1 MKKGKFKLNILFKN
15 TLLFTLVYLS
25 LTSAYS
31 QNIIP
36 GSERTNLYIDKLLD
50 KKVAV
55 IANNTSIIRSNNL
68 DIHLIDT
75 LIKRGVKIEKIFSP
89 EHGFLGDKDDGEK
102 IENGFYKS
110 IEVISLYGKNRK
122 INDNDIENIDIL
134 IFDIQDVGVRFYTY
148 LSTLHYAMESV
159 SRTNKKLIILDRPN
173 PNSFYIDG
181 PVLDL
186 KNKSFIGL
194 HPVPIVYGMTI
205 GEYGKMIN
213 GEGWLENSLK
223 ANLEV
228 IKIKNY
234 NHKLKYEPNIRPS
247 PNLPNIQSIYLY
259 PSLAFLEK
267 TEVSVGRGTK
277 TQFQIYGHPDFNEKF
292 LYFPLAS
299 EPEARIMVTSPFYT
313 NQIALIENIAKSIPI
328 DYTLYVKEHP
338 VQEVKF
344 WRPVT
349 DYKKLINIP
358 NVKFVHPSVSNH
370 ELLPKCQGV
379 IAISGGT
386 SFEAI
391 FYKKPV
397 ILFADEY
404 YDVLSMVT
412 RIKTF
417 KTLSNDITDAL
428 SNFKF
433 DNNELDAFM
442 QASDNHSL
450 SVPYHQIRD
459 DAEILSSIQ
468 NYTDNFNVI
477 AKEFDKFY
485 EAYANYFELMAQTI
499 RSKL

>member
-31 QNIIP
+31 QSIIP

-55 IANNTSIIRSNNL
+55 IANNTSVIRSNNS

-75 LIKRGVKIEKIFSP
+75 LIKRGIKIEKIFSP

-102 IENGFYKS
+102 IDNGFYKS
-110 IEVISLYGKNRK
+110 IEVISLYGKNRR
-122 INDNDIENIDIL
+122 INDNDIKNIDIL

-181 PVLDL
+181 PILDL

-213 GEGWLENSLK
+213 GEGWLENNLK

-292 LYFPLAS
+292 SFIPKPNFGSQNPKLNGIKSNGEDLRNYKTGN
-299 EPEARIMVTSPFYT
+299 RIELKWLINSY
-313 NQIALIENIAKSIPI
+313 NQIKDKENFFRSDFNKLSGSSKLQDQIKNGIQESI
-328 DYTLYVKEHP
+328 
-338 VQEVKF
+338 
-344 WRPVT
+344 
-349 DYKKLINIP
+349 
-358 NVKFVHPSVSNH
+358 
-370 ELLPKCQGV
+370 
-379 IAISGGT
+379 
-386 SFEAI
+386 
-391 FYKKPV
+391 
-397 ILFADEY
+397 
-404 YDVLSMVT
+404 
-412 RIKTF
+412 
-417 KTLSNDITDAL
+417 
-428 SNFKF
+428 
-433 DNNELDAFM
+433 
-442 QASDNHSL
+442 
-450 SVPYHQIRD
+450 IRD
-459 DAEILSSIQ
+459 SWLEGL
-468 NYTDNFNVI
+468 
-477 AKEFDKFY
+477 EKFKK
-485 EAYANYFELMAQTI
+485 I
-499 RSKL
+499 RKKYLLY

>member
-55 IANNTSIIRSNNL
+55 IANNTSVIRSNNS

-75 LIKRGVKIEKIFSP
+75 LIKRGIKIEKIFSP

-102 IENGFYKS
+102 IDNGFYKS
-110 IEVISLYGKNRK
+110 IEVISLYGKNRR
-122 INDNDIENIDIL
+122 INDNDIKNIDIL

-181 PVLDL
+181 PILDV

-292 LYFPLAS
+292 SFIPKPNFGSQNPKLNGIKSNGEDLRDYKTGN
-299 EPEARIMVTSPFYT
+299 RIELKWLINSY
-313 NQIALIENIAKSIPI
+313 NQIKDKENFFRSDFNKLSGSSKLQDQIKNGIQESI
-328 DYTLYVKEHP
+328 
-338 VQEVKF
+338 
-344 WRPVT
+344 
-349 DYKKLINIP
+349 
-358 NVKFVHPSVSNH
+358 
-370 ELLPKCQGV
+370 
-379 IAISGGT
+379 
-386 SFEAI
+386 
-391 FYKKPV
+391 
-397 ILFADEY
+397 
-404 YDVLSMVT
+404 
-412 RIKTF
+412 
-417 KTLSNDITDAL
+417 
-428 SNFKF
+428 
-433 DNNELDAFM
+433 
-442 QASDNHSL
+442 
-450 SVPYHQIRD
+450 IRD
-459 DAEILSSIQ
+459 SWLEGL
-468 NYTDNFNVI
+468 
-477 AKEFDKFY
+477 EKFKK
-485 EAYANYFELMAQTI
+485 I
-499 RSKL
+499 RKKYLLY

>member
-102 IENGFYKS
+102 IENGYYKS

-181 PVLDL
+181 PILDL

-292 LYFPLAS
+292 SFIPKPNFGSQNPKLNGIKSNGEDLRDYKTIN
-299 EPEARIMVTSPFYT
+299 RIELKWLINSY
-313 NQIALIENIAKSIPI
+313 NQIKDKKNFFRSDFNKLSGSSKLQDQIKNGIQESI
-328 DYTLYVKEHP
+328 
-338 VQEVKF
+338 
-344 WRPVT
+344 
-349 DYKKLINIP
+349 
-358 NVKFVHPSVSNH
+358 
-370 ELLPKCQGV
+370 
-379 IAISGGT
+379 
-386 SFEAI
+386 
-391 FYKKPV
+391 
-397 ILFADEY
+397 
-404 YDVLSMVT
+404 
-412 RIKTF
+412 
-417 KTLSNDITDAL
+417 
-428 SNFKF
+428 
-433 DNNELDAFM
+433 
-442 QASDNHSL
+442 
-450 SVPYHQIRD
+450 IRD
-459 DAEILSSIQ
+459 SWVEGLE
-468 NYTDNFNVI
+468 
-477 AKEFDKFY
+477 EFKK
-485 EAYANYFELMAQTI
+485 I
-499 RSKL
+499 RSKYLLY

>member
-181 PVLDL
+181 PILDL

-292 LYFPLAS
+292 SFIPKPNFGSQNPKLNGIKSNGEDLRDYKTIN
-299 EPEARIMVTSPFYT
+299 RIELKWLINSY
-313 NQIALIENIAKSIPI
+313 NQIKDKKNFFRSDFNKLSGSSKLQDQIKNGIQESI
-328 DYTLYVKEHP
+328 
-338 VQEVKF
+338 
-344 WRPVT
+344 
-349 DYKKLINIP
+349 
-358 NVKFVHPSVSNH
+358 
-370 ELLPKCQGV
+370 
-379 IAISGGT
+379 
-386 SFEAI
+386 
-391 FYKKPV
+391 
-397 ILFADEY
+397 
-404 YDVLSMVT
+404 
-412 RIKTF
+412 
-417 KTLSNDITDAL
+417 
-428 SNFKF
+428 
-433 DNNELDAFM
+433 
-442 QASDNHSL
+442 
-450 SVPYHQIRD
+450 IRD
-459 DAEILSSIQ
+459 SWVEGLE
-468 NYTDNFNVI
+468 
-477 AKEFDKFY
+477 EFKK
-485 EAYANYFELMAQTI
+485 I
-499 RSKL
+499 RSKYLLY

>member
-1 MKKGKFKLNILFKN
+1 MKKGKFKLNILIKN

-55 IANNTSIIRSNNL
+55 IANNTSVIRSNNS

-102 IENGFYKS
+102 IDNGFYKS
-110 IEVISLYGKNRK
+110 IEVISLYGKNRR
-122 INDNDIENIDIL
+122 INDNDIKNIDIL

-181 PVLDL
+181 PILDL

-213 GEGWLENSLK
+213 GEGWLENNLK

-292 LYFPLAS
+292 SFIPKPNFGSQNPKLNGVKSNGEDLRNYKTGN
-299 EPEARIMVTSPFYT
+299 RIELKWLINSY
-313 NQIALIENIAKSIPI
+313 NQIKDKENFFRSDFNKLSGSSKLQDQIKNGIQESI
-328 DYTLYVKEHP
+328 
-338 VQEVKF
+338 
-344 WRPVT
+344 
-349 DYKKLINIP
+349 
-358 NVKFVHPSVSNH
+358 
-370 ELLPKCQGV
+370 
-379 IAISGGT
+379 
-386 SFEAI
+386 
-391 FYKKPV
+391 
-397 ILFADEY
+397 
-404 YDVLSMVT
+404 
-412 RIKTF
+412 
-417 KTLSNDITDAL
+417 
-428 SNFKF
+428 
-433 DNNELDAFM
+433 
-442 QASDNHSL
+442 
-450 SVPYHQIRD
+450 IRD
-459 DAEILSSIQ
+459 SWLEGL
-468 NYTDNFNVI
+468 
-477 AKEFDKFY
+477 EKFKK
-485 EAYANYFELMAQTI
+485 I
-499 RSKL
+499 RKKYLLY

>member
-1 MKKGKFKLNILFKN
+1 MKKGKFNLNILFKN
-15 TLLFTLVYLS
+15 TLLFALVYFS
-25 LTSAYS
+25 FTSAYS

-55 IANNTSIIRSNNL
+55 IANNTSVIKSNNL
-68 DIHLIDT
+68 NIHLIDT

-102 IENGFYKS
+102 IDNGFYKS
-110 IEVISLYGKNRK
+110 IEVISLYGKNRR
-122 INDNDIENIDIL
+122 INDNDIKNIDIL

-181 PVLDL
+181 PILDL

-213 GEGWLENSLK
+213 GEGWLENNLK

-228 IKIKNY
+228 IEIKNY

-277 TQFQIYGHPDFNEKF
+277 TQFQIYGHPDFNEEFSFIPKPNF
-292 LYFPLAS
+292 GSQNPKLNGIKSNGEDLRNYKTGN
-299 EPEARIMVTSPFYT
+299 RIELKWLINSY
-313 NQIALIENIAKSIPI
+313 NQIKDKENFFRSDFNKLSGSSKLQDQIKNGIQESI
-328 DYTLYVKEHP
+328 
-338 VQEVKF
+338 
-344 WRPVT
+344 
-349 DYKKLINIP
+349 
-358 NVKFVHPSVSNH
+358 
-370 ELLPKCQGV
+370 
-379 IAISGGT
+379 
-386 SFEAI
+386 
-391 FYKKPV
+391 
-397 ILFADEY
+397 
-404 YDVLSMVT
+404 
-412 RIKTF
+412 
-417 KTLSNDITDAL
+417 
-428 SNFKF
+428 
-433 DNNELDAFM
+433 
-442 QASDNHSL
+442 
-450 SVPYHQIRD
+450 IRD
-459 DAEILSSIQ
+459 SWLEGL
-468 NYTDNFNVI
+468 
-477 AKEFDKFY
+477 EKFKK
-485 EAYANYFELMAQTI
+485 I
-499 RSKL
+499 RKKYLLY

>member
-1 MKKGKFKLNILFKN
+1 MKKGKFKLNILIKN

-55 IANNTSIIRSNNL
+55 IANNTSVIRSNNS

-75 LIKRGVKIEKIFSP
+75 LIKRGIKIEKIFSP

-102 IENGFYKS
+102 IDNGFYKS
-110 IEVISLYGKNRK
+110 IEVISLYGKNRR
-122 INDNDIENIDIL
+122 INDNDIKNIDIL

-181 PVLDL
+181 PILDL

-213 GEGWLENSLK
+213 GEGWLENNLK

-292 LYFPLAS
+292 SFIPKPNFGSQNPKLNGIKSNGEDLINYKTGN
-299 EPEARIMVTSPFYT
+299 RIELKWLINSY
-313 NQIALIENIAKSIPI
+313 NQIKDKENFFRSDFNKLSGSSKLQDQIKNGIQESI
-328 DYTLYVKEHP
+328 
-338 VQEVKF
+338 
-344 WRPVT
+344 
-349 DYKKLINIP
+349 
-358 NVKFVHPSVSNH
+358 
-370 ELLPKCQGV
+370 
-379 IAISGGT
+379 
-386 SFEAI
+386 
-391 FYKKPV
+391 
-397 ILFADEY
+397 
-404 YDVLSMVT
+404 
-412 RIKTF
+412 
-417 KTLSNDITDAL
+417 
-428 SNFKF
+428 
-433 DNNELDAFM
+433 
-442 QASDNHSL
+442 
-450 SVPYHQIRD
+450 IRD
-459 DAEILSSIQ
+459 SWLEGL
-468 NYTDNFNVI
+468 
-477 AKEFDKFY
+477 EKFKK
-485 EAYANYFELMAQTI
+485 I
-499 RSKL
+499 RKKYLLY

>member
-1 MKKGKFKLNILFKN
+1 MKKGKFKLNILIKN

-31 QNIIP
+31 QSIIP
-36 GSERTNLYIDKLLD
+36 GSERTNLYLDKLLD

-55 IANNTSIIRSNNL
+55 IANNTSVIRSNNS

-75 LIKRGVKIEKIFSP
+75 LIKRGIKIEKIFSP

-102 IENGFYKS
+102 IDNGFYKS
-110 IEVISLYGKNRK
+110 IEVISLYGKNRR
-122 INDNDIENIDIL
+122 INDNDIKNIDIL

-181 PVLDL
+181 PILDL

-213 GEGWLENSLK
+213 GEGWLENNLK

-292 LYFPLAS
+292 SFIPKPNFGSQNPKLNGIKSNGEDLRNYKTGN
-299 EPEARIMVTSPFYT
+299 RIELKWLINSY
-313 NQIALIENIAKSIPI
+313 NQIKDKENFFRSDFNKLSGSSKLQDQIKNGIQESI
-328 DYTLYVKEHP
+328 
-338 VQEVKF
+338 
-344 WRPVT
+344 
-349 DYKKLINIP
+349 
-358 NVKFVHPSVSNH
+358 
-370 ELLPKCQGV
+370 
-379 IAISGGT
+379 
-386 SFEAI
+386 
-391 FYKKPV
+391 
-397 ILFADEY
+397 
-404 YDVLSMVT
+404 
-412 RIKTF
+412 
-417 KTLSNDITDAL
+417 
-428 SNFKF
+428 
-433 DNNELDAFM
+433 
-442 QASDNHSL
+442 
-450 SVPYHQIRD
+450 IRD
-459 DAEILSSIQ
+459 SWLEGL
-468 NYTDNFNVI
+468 
-477 AKEFDKFY
+477 EKFKK
-485 EAYANYFELMAQTI
+485 I
-499 RSKL
+499 RKKYLLY

>member
-1 MKKGKFKLNILFKN
+1 MKKGKFKLNILIKN

-55 IANNTSIIRSNNL
+55 IANNTSVIRSNNS

-102 IENGFYKS
+102 IDNGFYKS
-110 IEVISLYGKNRK
+110 IEVISLYGKNRR
-122 INDNDIENIDIL
+122 INDNDIKNIDIL

-181 PVLDL
+181 PILDL

-213 GEGWLENSLK
+213 GEGWLENNLK

-228 IKIKNY
+228 IEIKNY

-292 LYFPLAS
+292 SFIPKPNFGSQNPKLNGIKSNGEDLRNYKTGN
-299 EPEARIMVTSPFYT
+299 RIELKWLINSY
-313 NQIALIENIAKSIPI
+313 NQIKDKENFFRSDFNKLSGSSKLQDQIKNGIQESI
-328 DYTLYVKEHP
+328 
-338 VQEVKF
+338 
-344 WRPVT
+344 
-349 DYKKLINIP
+349 
-358 NVKFVHPSVSNH
+358 
-370 ELLPKCQGV
+370 
-379 IAISGGT
+379 
-386 SFEAI
+386 
-391 FYKKPV
+391 
-397 ILFADEY
+397 
-404 YDVLSMVT
+404 
-412 RIKTF
+412 
-417 KTLSNDITDAL
+417 
-428 SNFKF
+428 
-433 DNNELDAFM
+433 
-442 QASDNHSL
+442 
-450 SVPYHQIRD
+450 IRD
-459 DAEILSSIQ
+459 SWLEGL
-468 NYTDNFNVI
+468 
-477 AKEFDKFY
+477 EKFKK
-485 EAYANYFELMAQTI
+485 I
-499 RSKL
+499 RKKYLLY

>member
-1 MKKGKFKLNILFKN
+1 MKKGKFKLNILIKN

-55 IANNTSIIRSNNL
+55 IANNTSVIRSNNS

-102 IENGFYKS
+102 IDNGFYKS
-110 IEVISLYGKNRK
+110 IEVISLYGKNRR
-122 INDNDIENIDIL
+122 INDNDIKNIDIL

-181 PVLDL
+181 PILDL

-213 GEGWLENSLK
+213 GEGWLENNLK

-267 TEVSVGRGTK
+267 TEVSIGRGTK

-292 LYFPLAS
+292 SFIPKPNFGSQNPKLNGIKSNGEDLRNYKTGN
-299 EPEARIMVTSPFYT
+299 RIELKWLINSY
-313 NQIALIENIAKSIPI
+313 NQIKDKENFFRSDFNKLSGSSKLQDQIKNGIQESI
-328 DYTLYVKEHP
+328 
-338 VQEVKF
+338 
-344 WRPVT
+344 
-349 DYKKLINIP
+349 
-358 NVKFVHPSVSNH
+358 
-370 ELLPKCQGV
+370 
-379 IAISGGT
+379 
-386 SFEAI
+386 
-391 FYKKPV
+391 
-397 ILFADEY
+397 
-404 YDVLSMVT
+404 
-412 RIKTF
+412 
-417 KTLSNDITDAL
+417 
-428 SNFKF
+428 
-433 DNNELDAFM
+433 
-442 QASDNHSL
+442 
-450 SVPYHQIRD
+450 IRD
-459 DAEILSSIQ
+459 SWLEGL
-468 NYTDNFNVI
+468 
-477 AKEFDKFY
+477 EKFKK
-485 EAYANYFELMAQTI
+485 I
-499 RSKL
+499 RKKYLLY